1 MNRKLIF
8 QSILVLA
15 LLSVAGVLG
24 FGYWHNQTV
33 DSTEKVYFYDLGQ
46 QQLFGAARSSVP
58 PIAGLDG
65 RVDGAVRAIVITPT
79 GNPREKKQ
87 VSIAYLEKYTPEM
100 KALFES
106 LRQTEAAGKSTA
118 GMIPHGMVPRST
130 QVRRLKRYSM
140 VSHDLCR
147 RRTDCLGLERA
158 ECGRPSTRWYAF
170 LNLISRAPY

>member
-46 QQLFGAARSSVP
+46 QKLFGAARSSVP

-65 RVDGAVRAIVITPT
+65 RADGAVRAIVITPT

-106 LRQTEAAGKSTA
+106 LRQAEAAGKSTA

-130 QVRRLKRYSM
+130 QVRRLNDTQWYPMTSAEGERIVSGWNVPNAAGQYPM
-140 VSHDLCR
+140 VCV
-147 RRTDCLGLERA
+147 
-158 ECGRPSTRWYAF
+158 P
-170 LNLISRAPY
+170 